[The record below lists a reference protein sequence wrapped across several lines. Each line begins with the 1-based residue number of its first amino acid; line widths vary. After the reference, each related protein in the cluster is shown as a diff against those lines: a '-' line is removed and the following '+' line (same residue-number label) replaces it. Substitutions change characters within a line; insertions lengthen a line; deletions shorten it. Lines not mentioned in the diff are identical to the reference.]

1 MTLSEKLKQT
11 EEVVPMNKSQ
21 KHSFT
26 LIELL
31 IVIAIIAILAAM
43 LLPALGQTKMTAKG
57 TTCKSRMKT
66 ITLANQLYHADYG
79 YWAPF
84 RDTSFGSGSSGYFG
98 FHCYISPYM
107 GNYLDQFKG
116 TWNTMEKNRHKVSEP
131 FLCPVQDPQVFA
143 QINPYYKTKVPLIS
157 QFMVNYAVPDNKFKQ
172 LSNAVMV
179 SDTKKN
185 VGFIYTYYNFT
196 KILSWFDPRHSKKA
210 NTGFFDGSVRAE
222 QYIEE
227 KFITFNLTK
236 TGKGMIHSGPAESL

>member
-1 MTLSEKLKQT
+1 MHASK
-11 EEVVPMNKSQ
+11 N
-21 KHSFT
+21 HSFT

-57 TTCKSRMKT
+57 ATCKSRMKT
-66 ITLANQLYHADYG
+66 ISLANQLYHADYG

-98 FHCYISPYM
+98 FHCYLSPYM
-107 GNYLDQFKG
+107 GNFLDQFKG
-116 TWNTMEKNRHKVSEP
+116 TWDTMEKNRHKVSEP
-131 FLCPVQDPQVFA
+131 YLCPVQDPQVFA
-143 QINPYYKTKVPLIS
+143 QVNPYYTPKGKVPLVS
-157 QFMVNYAVPDNKFKQ
+157 QFIVNYSSPDSKFKQ
-172 LSNAVMV
+172 LSKAVMV
-179 SDTKKN
+179 ADAKEKTTA
-185 VGFIYTYYNFT
+185 FLYTYYSFT
-196 KILSWFDPRHSKKA
+196 KMLSWFDPRHSKKS
-210 NTGFFDGSVRAE
+210 NIGFFDGSVRAE